1 MSATNSHHR
10 SVRTV
15 VSLVLVV
22 TLAVLLGDAGP
33 SPALASAV
41 SPEAPKQTVP
51 TPGAPATDGEG
62 VLPPARSY
70 APEPRDLG
78 ASFSERHPRE
88 SRERQSFETT
98 LVGTS
103 KPDGAEADVFQ
114 VDVRVDVVASG
125 GDEIGSVFKNRLA
138 SLRTK
143 PGTSP
148 YLEPGWAADEVRT
161 SDWSEKGGVV
171 CGIALRHRNA
181 VALVMVHGYER
192 LPTCNTAA
200 RLMRTV
206 ETRLLDAVRNPT
218 SAEGAP
224 QAAP

>member
-1 MSATNSHHR
+1 MLIVA
-10 SVRTV
+10 
-15 VSLVLVV
+15 
-22 TLAVLLGDAGP
+22 LAVLLGDAGP
-33 SPALASAV
+33 SPALASTV
-41 SPEAPKQTVP
+41 APDVAKP
-51 TPGAPATDGEG
+51 TLPMSGAPAADGEG
-62 VLPPARSY
+62 VLPPARAY
-70 APEPRDLG
+70 ALEPRDVG
-78 ASFSERHPRE
+78 ASFSERKPQE

-98 LVGTS
+98 LVGS
-103 KPDGAEADVFQ
+103 ARPDGAEADVFQ
-114 VDVRVDVVASG
+114 VDVWVDIVASG
-125 GDEIGSVFKNRLA
+125 GDDEIGSFFKKRLG
-138 SLRTK
+138 SLRPK

-206 ETRLLDAVRNPT
+206 ESRVLDGVRKPT

>member
-1 MSATNSHHR
+1 
-10 SVRTV
+10 
-15 VSLVLVV
+15 LIV

-41 SPEAPKQTVP
+41 APGIAKPTLQTS
-51 TPGAPATDGEG
+51 GAPVTDGEG
-62 VLPPARSY
+62 VLPPARAY
-70 APEPRDLG
+70 APEPRELG
-78 ASFSERHPRE
+78 ASFSERKPQE
-88 SRERQSFETT
+88 SRERQSFEAT
-98 LVGTS
+98 LVGSS
-103 KPDGAEADVFQ
+103 KPDGVEADVFQ
-114 VDVRVDVVASG
+114 ADVWVDIVASG
-125 GDEIGSVFKNRLA
+125 DDNEIGSFFKKRLA
-138 SLRTK
+138 SLRTR

-148 YLEPGWAADEVRT
+148 YQEPGWAADEVRT
-161 SDWSEKGGVV
+161 SDWSERGGVV

-181 VALVMVHGYER
+181 VALVLVHGYER

-206 ETRLLDAVRNPT
+206 ETRVLDAVRKPT